1 MKLNEFLKKQELA
14 ELGPIA
20 PQQQQGVQTTPAVS
34 QQFDPKIQTALVAQQ
49 QQNKIK
55 QRKSIQDQI
64 TALTKQISDL
74 RKQLSDIG

>member
-14 ELGPIA
+14 EFGPIA
-20 PQQQQGVQTTPAVS
+20 PQQQGVQTTPAVS

-55 QRKSIQDQI
+55 QRRSIQDQI